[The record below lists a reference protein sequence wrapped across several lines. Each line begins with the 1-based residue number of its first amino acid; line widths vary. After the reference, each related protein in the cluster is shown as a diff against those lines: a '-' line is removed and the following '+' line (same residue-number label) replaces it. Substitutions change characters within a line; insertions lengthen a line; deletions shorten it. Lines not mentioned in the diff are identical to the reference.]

1 MSNLTSN
8 HKNKRILQII
18 PNMEIGGAE
27 RTVLEITSFLKKNT
41 NHTSIVLTCGGKLIK
56 DLKRLKI
63 DIIQFPI
70 DKKNPFLILRNIFK
84 LKKIF
89 EKEKIDL
96 IHVRSRGP
104 AWSAIYAAKY
114 LNIPI
119 LTTWHGHVNQTSW
132 FKKKYNSIMHRGDA
146 LIANSKYTAE
156 NISKIYG
163 IDKSKID
170 IIPRGVDINNFKES
184 NFTSREVK
192 KIKEDWKIFD
202 EKKIIILLP
211 ARLTK
216 WKGHEVSIEA
226 INLLK
231 EENFFK
237 DIVCLF
243 AGEQKNS
250 EKYIHNLNKLIA
262 SYSLDEKIKLIG
274 RVENMPLAYQAAGLI
289 LSPSI
294 EPEPFGRIPIEAQ
307 ASGKTIIACN
317 AGAVKDTIK
326 SGEDYTGFKA
336 IPNDSESLADKIKIA
351 LNMENKEIQD
361 MQKRSILNV
370 KNNFSLESMCKKT
383 LEVYNRLLISK

>member
-1 MSNLTSN
+1 
-8 HKNKRILQII
+8 
-18 PNMEIGGAE
+18 
-27 RTVLEITSFLKKNT
+27 
-41 NHTSIVLTCGGKLIK
+41 
-56 DLKRLKI
+56 
-63 DIIQFPI
+63 
-70 DKKNPFLILRNIFK
+70 
-84 LKKIF
+84 
-89 EKEKIDL
+89 
-96 IHVRSRGP
+96 
-104 AWSAIYAAKY
+104 
-114 LNIPI
+114 
-119 LTTWHGHVNQTSW
+119 
-132 FKKKYNSIMHRGDA
+132 MHRGDA

-163 IDKSKID
+163 INKSKID

-216 WKGHEVSIEA
+216 WKGHEVTIEA

-274 RVENMPLAYQAAGLI
+274 RVENMPLAYQAADLI

-326 SGEDYTGFKA
+326 SGQDYTGFKA

-351 LNMENKEIQD
+351 LNMENREIQD